1 MGCFVGVTSEGNN
14 KVVRILAELFHPLE
28 LSVSQKYISSCDSA
42 TEDGAKTTRS
52 VSDDDSARH
61 VENVKKG
68 IRFEDTTHVYPP
80 L

>member
-28 LSVSQKYISSCDSA
+28 LSVSQNILVPVIVPLKTGPRPRRSA
-42 TEDGAKTTRS
+42 
-52 VSDDDSARH
+52 SDDDSARH